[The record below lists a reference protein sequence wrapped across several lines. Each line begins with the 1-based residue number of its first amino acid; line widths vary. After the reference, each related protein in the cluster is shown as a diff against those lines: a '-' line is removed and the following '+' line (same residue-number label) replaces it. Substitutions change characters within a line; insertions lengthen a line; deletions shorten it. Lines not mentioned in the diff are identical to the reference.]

1 MEQTC
6 NGQYIIE
13 FNGLPG
19 TGKSTIANYVE
30 SVLKGQGCVVYREYF
45 CNQHQRN
52 NKSLFFSMRWIM
64 VISRLYL
71 LSLSIKPLKNR
82 INGVIAFAKY
92 LRMYYV
98 FYKKETNAILI
109 TDEGIIQAITSIFH
123 LDRLEDDSIVKKI
136 LNWVNDRGML
146 IFRVDCKSDVEL
158 SSSRIEQRGLTGAR
172 LDSLEPKKRIDAL
185 MTQAA
190 NLDVIRSLT
199 SEALDWSAIAIDAS
213 LSPGYNAQIICE
225 KINDYR
231 K

>member
-19 TGKSTIANYVE
+19 TGKSTIANYIE
-30 SVLKGQGCVVYREYF
+30 SILKGQGYVVYREYF

-52 NKSLFFSMRWIM
+52 NKSLFFSMRWLLLIAK
-64 VISRLYL
+64 ICL

-82 INGVIAFAKY
+82 INGIIAFVKY

-98 FYKKETNAILI
+98 FYKIETNAILI

-123 LDRLEDDSIVKKI
+123 LDRIEDDSIVKKI
-136 LNWVNDRGML
+136 LNLVKDRGML

-190 NLDVIRSLT
+190 NLDVIRSLS
-199 SEALDWSAIAIDAS
+199 SEALYWSAIAVDTS
-213 LSPGYNAQIICE
+213 LSPEYNAQIICE
-225 KINDYR
+225 RFNDYG